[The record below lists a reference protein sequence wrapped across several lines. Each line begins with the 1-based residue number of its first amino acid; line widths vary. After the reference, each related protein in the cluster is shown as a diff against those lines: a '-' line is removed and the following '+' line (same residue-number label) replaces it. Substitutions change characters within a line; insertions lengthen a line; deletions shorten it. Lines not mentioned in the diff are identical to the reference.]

1 VQLTYKQ
8 FVIRIFLV
16 FILLLGA
23 FAGFVYASD
32 PYVYYHKDGIYKRTF
47 VKNFNMRYQMPGL
60 LRNLDYKT
68 VFVGTSM
75 AHNFKEESINR
86 LFDTSSLNAT
96 ISGSSAREQRGV
108 VELALASKDVDR
120 VFWEINYDS
129 LAGESDR
136 IDATYPEY
144 LYDRNVA
151 NDLPYLLSTDALK
164 KIDFQ
169 IKNQDKVNLDVSPY
183 SFYKFGDKKK
193 PLTIEGMEKE
203 LEGISAPPRDWHNL
217 RDYTES
223 FYDNMLE
230 MVRKH
235 PDVEFIFFYT
245 PYPITRHI
253 VIQENTPK
261 INEDRLA
268 AKLII
273 FEELS
278 QYDNAKV
285 YDFQDE
291 KKITFNVANY
301 MDRSHYF
308 SFINEWM
315 LEQMAKKEPIQSQ
328 DEYAKKIQ
336 NLWEQLQEYSPQQL
350 VEGKKQVTQKR

>member
-8 FVIRIFLV
+8 FVIRITLV
-16 FILLLGA
+16 FVLVLGA

-32 PYVYYHKDGIYKRTF
+32 PYVYYHKGGIYKRTF
-47 VKNFNMRYQMPGL
+47 VKNFNMRYQIAGL
-60 LRNLDYKT
+60 LRNLDYQT

-86 LFDTSSLNAT
+86 LFNTQSLNAT
-96 ISGSSAREQRGV
+96 ISGSSAREQRSA
-108 VELALASKDVDR
+108 VELALASKDVDQ

-129 LAGESDR
+129 LAGEPDR
-136 IDATYPEY
+136 IDATFPKY
-144 LYDRNVA
+144 LYDRNVL

-169 IKNQDKVNLDVSPY
+169 IKNQENVNMDTDPY

-193 PLTIEGMEKE
+193 PLTVEGMEKE
-203 LEGISAPPRDWHNL
+203 LEGISAPPQAWHN
-217 RDYTES
+217 TETYVAS
-223 FYDNMLE
+223 FKENMLE
-230 MVRKH
+230 MVKQN
-235 PDVEFIFFYT
+235 PDVEFTFFYT

-253 VIQENTPK
+253 VIQETAPQ
-261 INEDRLA
+261 INQDRLDT
-268 AKLII
+268 KLEI
-273 FEELS
+273 FNELS
-278 QYDNAKV
+278 HYKNVKV

-291 KKITFNVANY
+291 KEITYNVANY

-315 LEQMAKKEPIQSQ
+315 LEQMATNDPIQTAE
-328 DEYAKKIQ
+328 DYTDKVN
-336 NLWEQLQEYSPQQL
+336 NLWKQLKAFTPRQL
-350 VEGKKQVTQKR
+350 VENNEQVTLK